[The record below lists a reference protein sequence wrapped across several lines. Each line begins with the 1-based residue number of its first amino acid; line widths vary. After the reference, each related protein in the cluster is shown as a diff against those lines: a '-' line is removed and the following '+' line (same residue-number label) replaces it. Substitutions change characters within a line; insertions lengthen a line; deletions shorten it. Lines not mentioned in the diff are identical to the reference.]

1 MGALMPTRGL
11 HKDNFDVTTTGI
23 DNKRGRVVKTSSV
36 AIHAIHDKPGSSLW
50 VGLKI
55 HKTQKLLGLTVGG
68 KEWVTAKMRADSDAQ
83 GAFEKLFRS
92 VTKRGEKWVA
102 FKVDHASIPTPPR
115 NNPDYRID
123 TRLALDRH
131 VVKHPDAQSITIC
144 VCYIPV
150 TGALQLQQVL
160 VGHSL
165 VQAPP
170 EKKGKNK
177 ST

>member
-1 MGALMPTRGL
+1 MGGLILRRGL
-11 HKDNFDVTTTGI
+11 YNDNFDVTTTGI

-36 AIHAIHDKPGSSLW
+36 AIHAIHDKPGTSLW

-68 KEWVTAKMRADSDAQ
+68 FQWITAKMRADSDAQ
-83 GAFEKLFRS
+83 GAFEKLFKS

-102 FKVDHASIPTPPR
+102 FKIDHVKIPTPD
-115 NNPDYRID
+115 NPDYRID
-123 TRLALDRH
+123 TQLALDRH
-131 VVKHPDAQSITIC
+131 VVKYPDAQSITIC
-144 VCYIPV
+144 VCYVPA
-150 TGALQLQQVL
+150 TGALQRQQVL

-170 EKKGKNK
+170 GGRGKDK
-177 ST
+177 SN

>member
-1 MGALMPTRGL
+1 MGALTFKRGFY
-11 HKDNFDVTTTGI
+11 KDNFDVTTTGV

-36 AIHAIHDKPGSSLW
+36 AIHAVHDKPGTSLW

-55 HKTQKLLGLTVGG
+55 HKTQKLLGLTIGG
-68 KEWVTAKMRADSDAQ
+68 FPWVTPRMRADADAQ

-92 VTKRGEKWVA
+92 VTKRGEKWVG
-102 FKVDHASIPTPPR
+102 FKVDHARIPAPD
-115 NNPDYRID
+115 NPDYRIN

-131 VVKHPDAQSITIC
+131 VVKYPDAQSITIC

-150 TGALQLQQVL
+150 TGTLQRQQVL

-165 VQAPP
+165 VPAPP
-170 EKKGKNK
+170 AGKGKGK